1 MDLLASLYEA
11 LQPRR
16 DEIAV
21 TSIELNFDWN
31 PDKAQQNLKK
41 HRVSFERATT
51 IFRDPAMVSVF
62 DEEHSEDE
70 ERWVTLGKSDQGEIL
85 VVIHTFREV
94 TVNSADVRIIS
105 ARGATKRERQTYE
118 GIG

>member
-11 LQPRR
+11 LQ
-16 DEIAV
+16 DWLEQLAV
-21 TSIELNFDWN
+21 ISIDLNFDWN
-31 PDKAQQNLKK
+31 PDKAKQNLKK
-41 HRVSFERATT
+41 HKVSFERATT
-51 IFRDPAMVSVF
+51 IFQDPAAVSVF
-62 DEEHSEDE
+62 DEEHSDDE
-70 ERWVTLGKSDQGEIL
+70 GRWVTLGKSDQGEIL

-94 TVNSADVRIIS
+94 TANSMDVRIIS